1 MRILVTGGAGFI
13 GHHLVQSLVSN
24 QDFGPESEVFV
35 VDKRTYAATKWRLV
49 VDLIG
54 QRNVVRCDV
63 CDYQEMAL
71 LFDGIQPDLVFHL
84 AAESHVDRS
93 LEEPGLSMF
102 VNAVGTQNVAQL
114 CARAGVPLVYC
125 STDEV
130 YGDLHGTKYDR
141 LGAPTDAPLNPSSPY
156 SAGKAAGEMAVRA
169 VARSFGLNAAITRG
183 CNAWGFGQFPE
194 KLVPIAC
201 KRLANGESVP
211 LHGGGSQVRQWVHV
225 TEFAETLI
233 EVGKMLLLPPISPEN
248 VITVN
253 IWGPDRLPVRER
265 VAAIARVAGVGP
277 HQSCTTV
284 TDRPGQDRSYGLDR
298 GSARWMVKTVA
309 SRSIL
314 DTDEIISL
322 LEHYAG
328 GDGVKLASFCNDEVH
343 AK

>member
-13 GHHLVQSLVSN
+13 GHHLVQSLVAH
-24 QDFGPESEVFV
+24 QHFGPESEVFV
-35 VDKRTYAATKWRLV
+35 VDKCTYAATKWRFV

-54 QRNVVRCDV
+54 KRNAVRSDV
-63 CDYQEMAL
+63 CDYKEMSL
-71 LFDGIQPDLVFHL
+71 LFEGIQPDLVFHL

-93 LEEPGLSMF
+93 LEDPGLSMF

-114 CARAGVPLVYC
+114 CAKFGVPLVYC

-201 KRLANGESVP
+201 KRLANGETVP

-253 IWGPDRLPVRER
+253 IWGPDRLPVREL
-265 VAAIARVAGVGP
+265 VEAIARVAGVEAHESYAP
-277 HQSCTTV
+277 V

-322 LEHYAG
+322 LEHYSD
-328 GDGVKLASFCNDEVH
+328 GDGVRLASFCKDEVH